1 MRLFKRLPPRL
12 KDVLYVLSLIGVL
25 LFAAN
30 CECVDASTEHT
41 YVVCQKNANG
51 TSSATSITVPGSAPP
66 NSTDVRV
73 SGSVTFLG
81 STASGSWTCPNT
93 SGSPQWNKSQ
103 APVPPTQPVT
113 PTEPAND
120 MLRPRTTSSG
130 TVGYLPQAFL
140 NLPFPALGSA
150 NPQPLAACSSS
161 QPDVIQ
167 VNHDNATVNRIT
179 TCPLAA
185 VTTIPVAS
193 NPLQIEITP
202 DGTTALVT
210 SYYNAVNFINLA
222 TNQVTYTLS
231 TGPNIFPN
239 GIAITPDGQ
248 NFYITNFLPSGASLL
263 EYNLTTHQQIFS
275 MAAPTYPQNLF
286 LSPDGALL
294 FVTFPY
300 ANQVWVLDTL
310 TNTLVYTLSIQAPRG
325 IAFNSKGTKA
335 YIASTDNPDLS
346 VNPGFVKEFDT
357 GTFQITNT
365 YNVDVGPNDVA
376 VLYFDQFVMTTNYE
390 GGSVSRIN
398 LMTGT
403 VQTVPLGGQ
412 LSGLAIVK

>member
-1 MRLFKRLPPRL
+1 MRQFMRLPPRV
-12 KDVLYVLSLIGVL
+12 KDVLYVLSLIGAL

-30 CECVDASTEHT
+30 CECVDALATHT
-41 YVVCQKNANG
+41 FVVCEKNSDG
-51 TSSATSITVPGSAPP
+51 TSSPSEVTSTGDGPP
-66 NSTDVRV
+66 NSTRV
-73 SGSVTFLG
+73 EYGGGPIYHSEEWS
-81 STASGSWTCPNT
+81 CPDT
-93 SGSPQWNKSQ
+93 GGSPMWNKST
-103 APVPPTQPVT
+103 ATVPITQPVI
-113 PTEPAND
+113 PAKPPEDD
-120 MLRPRTTSSG
+120 MLRHPRAASAG
-130 TVGYLPQAFL
+130 TVGYLPQALL

-150 NPQPLAACSSS
+150 NPQPFPACSSS
-161 QPDVIQ
+161 QPNVIQ
-167 VNHDNATVNRIT
+167 VNHDNASVNRIS
-179 TCPLAA
+179 TCPFALVA
-185 VTTIPVAS
+185 TIPVAR

-263 EYNLTTHQQIFS
+263 EYNLTTHQQTFS
-275 MAAPTYPQNLF
+275 MPAPTYPQNLF
-286 LSPDGALL
+286 LSPDGAQL

-310 TNTLVYTLSIQAPRG
+310 TNTLVFTLSIQAPRG

-346 VNPGFVKEFDT
+346 VKPGVVKEFDT
-357 GTFQITNT
+357 TTFQVTNT

-390 GGSVSRIN
+390 GKSVSRIN
-398 LMTGT
+398 LRTGT
-403 VQTVPLGGQ
+403 VQTFPAGGQ
-412 LSGLAIVK
+412 LSGLAIVQ

>member
-30 CECVDASTEHT
+30 CECVDATTQHT
-41 YVVCQKNANG
+41 YVVCQKNPNG
-51 TSSATSITVPGSAPP
+51 TYSASSITVPGAAPP

-73 SGSVTFLG
+73 SGSTSFAG
-81 STASGSWTCPNT
+81 ATGGSWSCPDT
-93 SGSPQWNKSQ
+93 TGSPVWNKSE
-103 APVPPTQPVT
+103 ATVPVTQPVT
-113 PTEPAND
+113 PVQPPGD
-120 MLRPRTTSSG
+120 MLRRPRATSPG
-130 TVGYLPQAFL
+130 TVGYLPQALL

-161 QPDVIQ
+161 QPNVIQ
-167 VNHDNATVNRIT
+167 VNHYSATVNRIS

-185 VTTIPVAS
+185 VATIPVAA

-202 DGTTALVT
+202 DGATALVT
-210 SYYNAVNFINLA
+210 SYNNAVNFINLA
-222 TNQVTYTLS
+222 TNQVTFTLS
-231 TGPNIFPN
+231 TPGIFPN

-248 NFYITNFLPSGASLL
+248 NFYITNFLPTGASLL

-275 MAAPTYPQNLF
+275 MPAPTYPQNLF
-286 LSPDGALL
+286 LSPDGAQL

-346 VNPGFVKEFDT
+346 VNPGTVKEFDT
-357 GTFQITNT
+357 GTFQVTNT
-365 YNVDVGPNDVA
+365 YNVGVGPNDIA

-390 GGSVSRIN
+390 GQSISRIN

-403 VQTVPLGGQ
+403 VQTVAVGGQ
-412 LSGLAIVK
+412 LSGLAIVQ

>member
-1 MRLFKRLPPRL
+1 MQLFMRLPPRL

-30 CECVDASTEHT
+30 CECEDALTEHT
-41 YVVCQKNANG
+41 FVVCKKNSNG
-51 TSSATSITVPGSAPP
+51 TNSPSQVTSTGDGPP
-66 NSTDVRV
+66 NSTRIEYSGGV
-73 SGSVTFLG
+73 SFNAADWS
-81 STASGSWTCPNT
+81 CPDT
-93 SGSPQWNKSQ
+93 TGSPLWMKSQ
-103 APVPPTQPVT
+103 AAVPEVVT
-113 PTEPAND
+113 TPPAAPEPLPGAPQF
-120 MLRPRTTSSG
+120 RPRATGAG
-130 TVGYLPQAFL
+130 TVGYLPQALL

-150 NPQPLAACSSS
+150 NPQPFPACSSS
-161 QPDVIQ
+161 QPNVIQ
-167 VNHDNATVNRIT
+167 VNHDNASVNRIS
-179 TCPLAA
+179 TCPFALVA
-185 VTTIPVAS
+185 TIPVAR

-222 TNQVTYTLS
+222 TNQVIFTLS
-231 TGPNIFPN
+231 TPGIYPN

-248 NFYITNFLPSGASLL
+248 NFYITNFLPTGASLL

-275 MAAPTYPQNLF
+275 MPAPTYPQNLI
-286 LSPDGALL
+286 LSPDGAQL

-310 TNTLVYTLSIQAPRG
+310 TNTLVFTIPVQAPRG

-346 VNPGFVKEFDT
+346 VKPGTVKEFDT
-357 GTFQITNT
+357 TTFQVTNT

-390 GGSVSRIN
+390 GQSVSRIN
-398 LMTGT
+398 LLTGT
-403 VQTVPLGGQ
+403 VQTFPAGGQ
-412 LSGLAIVK
+412 LSGLAIVQ

>member
-12 KDVLYVLSLIGVL
+12 KDVVYVLSLIGVL

-30 CECVDASTEHT
+30 CECEDAATQHT
-41 YVVCQKNANG
+41 FVVCKKNSSGVNTPSEV
-51 TSSATSITVPGSAPP
+51 TSTGDGPP
-66 NSTDVRV
+66 NSTRIEYSGGV
-73 SGSVTFLG
+73 SFNAADWS
-81 STASGSWTCPNT
+81 CPDT
-93 SGSPQWNKSQ
+93 TGSPIWIKSQ
-103 APVPPTQPVT
+103 ATVPITQPVT
-113 PTEPAND
+113 PVEPPD
-120 MLRPRTTSSG
+120 GMLRRPRATSAG
-130 TVGYLPQAFL
+130 TVGYLPQALL

-150 NPQPLAACSSS
+150 NPQPFLACSAS
-161 QPDVIQ
+161 QPNVIQ
-167 VNHDNATVNRIT
+167 VNHDNASVNRIS
-179 TCPLAA
+179 TCPFALVA
-185 VTTIPVAS
+185 TIPVTS

-210 SYYNAVNFINLA
+210 SYNNAVNFINLA

-275 MAAPTYPQNLF
+275 MSAPTYPQNLV
-286 LSPDGALL
+286 LSPDGAQL

-310 TNTLVYTLSIQAPRG
+310 TNTLVYTISVQAPRG
-325 IAFNSKGTKA
+325 IAFNSRGTKA

-357 GTFQITNT
+357 GTFQVTNT

-390 GGSVSRIN
+390 GKSVSRIN
-398 LMTGT
+398 LLTGT
-403 VQTVPLGGQ
+403 VQTFPAGGQ
-412 LSGLAIVK
+412 LSGLAIVQ